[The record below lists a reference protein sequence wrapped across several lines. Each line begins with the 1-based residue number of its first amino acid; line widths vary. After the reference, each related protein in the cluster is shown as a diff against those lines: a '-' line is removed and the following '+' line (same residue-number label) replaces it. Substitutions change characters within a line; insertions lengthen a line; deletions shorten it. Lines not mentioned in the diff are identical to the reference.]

1 MATPAWISLGSN
13 LGDRRAILDAALKA
27 LAEVPGVAV
36 LAVSS
41 YHETRPVGGPPGQG
55 PFLNAAARLETALDP
70 FALLAAL
77 QDVERR
83 AGRVRRVRWGERTL
97 DLDILVYGT
106 RFLDTE
112 TLKLPHPRLALRR
125 FVLAPLAEIAPTV
138 VDAMTRRTIADLL
151 ANLDRTPRLV
161 AVEGPE
167 GPLKAMVLARLAE
180 ALPALEIA
188 AEPAPPAR
196 NSEESSL
203 ERSARLRE
211 SFAARVRSL
220 RGARR
225 DMEVAGG
232 GWAVAG
238 FHLDPAEVRQRAS
251 ARPETFADG
260 PADDWSAQYAEDRA
274 WSELYRKA
282 EADALIPTFVLKL
295 PGGAAG
301 DTRRPGRGT
310 VPVLWPESNDP
321 NAIVA
326 EVLVTCRGIESS

>member
-36 LAVSS
+36 LATSL
-41 YHETRPVGGPPGQG
+41 YHQTSPVGGPPGQG
-55 PFLNAAARLETALDP
+55 PFLNAAARLETTLDP
-70 FALLAAL
+70 FELLAAL
-77 QDVERR
+77 QKVERR

-106 RFLDTE
+106 TFLDAE

-125 FVLAPLAEIAPTV
+125 FVLAPLAEIDPTI
-138 VDAMTRRTIADLL
+138 VDTLTGQTIANLL

-161 AVEGPE
+161 AVAGPE
-167 GPLKAMVLARLAE
+167 GRLKATVMARLAE

-188 AEPAPPAR
+188 GDPAPPLR
-196 NSEESSL
+196 SPEERPV

-211 SFAARVRSL
+211 AFAAKVRSL
-220 RGARR
+220 GAGRR
-225 DMEVAGG
+225 ALEAAGG

-238 FHLDPAEVRQRAS
+238 FHLDPAEVRQRSS

-260 PADDWSAQYAEDRA
+260 PADEWSAQQAEDRK
-274 WSELYRKA
+274 WGELYRNA
-282 EADALIPTFVLKL
+282 EADALLPTFVLKL
-295 PGGAAG
+295 PGGPPGEA
-301 DTRRPGRGT
+301 RRPGSRT
-310 VPVLWPESNDP
+310 LPALWPESNDP
-321 NAIVA
+321 DTIIA
-326 EVLVTCRGIESS
+326 EALATCRGIESP